1 MTSGYGAGM
10 TGQRIFLAG
19 VFLTPFMRVLV
30 LPGVGFSVGDALLI
44 AGALVVLFK
53 RVPRR
58 PPRRRSGVWF
68 TVFAIPGALLVVGT
82 LASALFNQ
90 MASSAATIALTSQYA
105 VGFWLLP
112 AVLTQQSE
120 REIVSAAKAFLYGLA
135 ASVMLGL
142 GILVF
147 LPSLAATLTEQG
159 WLISTYAGRQGL
171 FSGIGELS
179 RMAAAAVPIVYY
191 LTVRRHITIRKAMLL
206 LGTVGVAL
214 IITRSGSGSLIAIA
228 AVAVVA
234 VLHLL
239 SLPLLRD
246 QLQRG
251 VTVRVASALVAG
263 LALMYGVVSEVD
275 RRTASTYGQAFTE
288 RVTSP
293 LRQGGVDSV
302 GSAEIR
308 LDLIDEGWRV
318 VGDHMLT
325 GIGPGLFIPES
336 IYAQGVHVVP
346 LLLWAETGI
355 LPLLGWIVFIVA
367 VAAVALASRRKA
379 PVAAVCAL
387 GVLTAFVGINLTTT
401 YMYPRGFL
409 LPLMLAIFLL
419 RDRELAVVD
428 SEDLPPKL
436 AARPAGPGGSAAP
449 SRRLSDRSR
458 SSVGT
463 GSGVR
468 RSEASRSRHGNSKID
483 RSDGSS

>member
-1 MTSGYGAGM
+1 MTARDGAGM

-19 VFLTPFMRVLV
+19 VFFTPFMRVLV

-44 AGALVVLFK
+44 AGALAILLK
-53 RVPRR
+53 RVLSS

-68 TVFAIPGALLVVGT
+68 AVFAVPGALLVVGT
-82 LASALFNQ
+82 LASALINQ
-90 MASSAATIALTSQYA
+90 MASLAATIALTSQYA

-120 REIVSAAKAFLYGLA
+120 REIVSAAKALLYGLA

-142 GILVF
+142 SILVF
-147 LPSLAATLTEQG
+147 LPSLAAELTEQG

-179 RMAAAAVPIVYY
+179 KMAAAAVPIVYY
-191 LTVRRHITIRKAMLL
+191 LTVRRHITIRRAMLL

-214 IITRSGSGSLIAIA
+214 ILARSGSGTLVAIA

-234 VLHLL
+234 VFHLL

-251 VTVRVASALVAG
+251 ITVRVAGALVAG
-263 LALMYGVVSEVD
+263 LALMYGVVSELD
-275 RRTASTYGQAFTE
+275 RRTASTYGQAFTD

-293 LRQGGVDSV
+293 LRQGGVESV

-308 LDLIDEGWRV
+308 LDLIDQGWRV
-318 VGDHMLT
+318 VGDHIPMGT
-325 GIGPGLFIPES
+325 GPGLFIPES
-336 IYAQGVHVVP
+336 IYGQGVHVVP
-346 LLLWAETGI
+346 LLLWAETGV
-355 LPLLGWIVFIVA
+355 LPFLGWIVFIIA
-367 VAAVALASRRKA
+367 VAAVGLASRRRA
-379 PVAAVCAL
+379 PVAAVCAF
-387 GVLTAFVGINLTTT
+387 GVLTAFIGTNLTTT

-409 LPLMLAIFLL
+409 LPVMLAIFLL
-419 RDRELAVVD
+419 RDRELTVVD
-428 SEDLPPKL
+428 SEDLPPGL
-436 AARPAGPGGSAAP
+436 AAP
-449 SRRLSDRSR
+449 STGPGRSGAPRQRLFDRSL

-463 GSGVR
+463 ESGDR
-468 RSEASRSRHGNSKID
+468 WSDASRARPGNSKI
-483 RSDGSS
+483 RR